1 MGRDRSLHLHE
12 GDMGTAIGVPAS
24 AITRLTLTVTRP
36 VLAPMRMARDE
47 TRSLLAAQLEVM
59 ALFTTATLQGP
70 LYRLGLLHPRC
81 VGIKS
86 LRRVER

>member
-1 MGRDRSLHLHE
+1 
-12 GDMGTAIGVPAS
+12 MGTAIGVPAS

-59 ALFTTATLQGP
+59 ALLTTATLPSGWVCFIF
-70 LYRLGLLHPRC
+70 RLLCAAGQT
-81 VGIKS
+81 
-86 LRRVER
+86 ER

>member
-1 MGRDRSLHLHE
+1 
-12 GDMGTAIGVPAS
+12 MGTAIGVPAS

-70 LYRLGLLHPRC
+70 LYRLGLLHP
-81 VGIKS
+81 S
-86 LRRVER
+86 SALRGRADRALTIEPLGS